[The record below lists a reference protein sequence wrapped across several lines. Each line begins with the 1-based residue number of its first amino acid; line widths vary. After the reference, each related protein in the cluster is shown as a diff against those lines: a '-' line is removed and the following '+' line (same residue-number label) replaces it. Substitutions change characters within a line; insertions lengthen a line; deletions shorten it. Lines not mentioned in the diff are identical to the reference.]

1 MRQVPKFFNTA
12 GPIQPDIHYNIDPLT
27 RIDLEEL
34 ESLIYQRKYF
44 VLHAPRQTGK
54 TSCLLALRDYLNTRG
69 EFYAVYANVEVG
81 QASRNNVEEVNR
93 NVVSVIAREASRV
106 VGTGMPSALR
116 LELEKEEAASNL
128 LGSYLDR
135 LCESLDRPLLLF
147 IDEIDALV
155 GDSLVSILRQL
166 RSGYANRPGHF
177 PQSIICAV
185 SVMFVITVSYFRIR
199 TSLRAVRRSTS
210 KRNPSAWA
218 ISPVKRSVRSTCNIP
233 PLRARN
239 STNPVFR

>member
-116 LELEKEEAASNL
+116 LELEKEVYAFLQKCLVMLPENCAQVMNLYLSGYEMEEIAGQLNLSLQTVYNTKSMAIRLLKEKFGKTNFINL
-128 LGSYLDR
+128 LFCF
-135 LCESLDRPLLLF
+135 LCKVN
-147 IDEIDALV
+147 A
-155 GDSLVSILRQL
+155 
-166 RSGYANRPGHF
+166 
-177 PQSIICAV
+177 
-185 SVMFVITVSYFRIR
+185 
-199 TSLRAVRRSTS
+199 TSPTR
-210 KRNPSAWA
+210 
-218 ISPVKRSVRSTCNIP
+218 
-233 PLRARN
+233 
-239 STNPVFR
+239 

>member
-1 MRQVPKFFNTA
+1 MIRVPKFFNTA

-54 TSCLLALRDYLNTRG
+54 TSCLLALRDYLNARG

-106 VGTGMPSALR
+106 VWNW
-116 LELEKEEAASNL
+116 KKK
-128 LGSYLDR
+128 
-135 LCESLDRPLLLF
+135 
-147 IDEIDALV
+147 
-155 GDSLVSILRQL
+155 RQPPICWAVIWTV
-166 RSGYANRPGHF
+166 YANR
-177 PQSIICAV
+177 SAV
-185 SVMFVITVSYFRIR
+185 LCCFSSMK
-199 TSLRAVRRSTS
+199 ST
-210 KRNPSAWA
+210 PWWE
-218 ISPVKRSVRSTCNIP
+218 I
-233 PLRARN
+233 LW
-239 STNPVFR
+239 

>member
-93 NVVSVIAREASRV
+93 NVVSVIARETSRV

-116 LELEKEEAASNL
+116 LELEKK
-128 LGSYLDR
+128 
-135 LCESLDRPLLLF
+135 
-147 IDEIDALV
+147 
-155 GDSLVSILRQL
+155 RQPPICWAVIWTV
-166 RSGYANRPGHF
+166 YANR
-177 PQSIICAV
+177 S
-185 SVMFVITVSYFRIR
+185 TVLCCFS
-199 TSLRAVRRSTS
+199 SMKST
-210 KRNPSAWA
+210 PWWE
-218 ISPVKRSVRSTCNIP
+218 I
-233 PLRARN
+233 LW
-239 STNPVFR
+239 

>member
-1 MRQVPKFFNTA
+1 V
-12 GPIQPDIHYNIDPLT
+12 T

-155 GDSLVSILRQL
+155 GDSLVSISVSFVPVMPIVRVISLKA
-166 RSGYANRPGHF
+166 S
-177 PQSIICAV
+177 SCAV